1 MQSIGVEFHFSTFQG
16 VSFVTTTHPVNY
28 VRQESVMNAS
38 AAATQDTTKKGFSD
52 LIARLRANPRIPL
65 IIAAAAAIAV
75 VFALV
80 LWAKTPDY
88 RVLYSNLSDEDG
100 GAIVTQLTQMNIP
113 YQFSETGGA
122 LMVPAE
128 KVHELR
134 LRLAEQGLPKGGSVG
149 FELMDKEK
157 FGISQ
162 FSEQVNYQRALE
174 GELAR
179 TIETLG
185 PVKSAR
191 VHLAMPK
198 PTLFVREQKAPS
210 ASVTLNLQPGRA
222 LDEGQ
227 IQAIVHIVS
236 SSVPGLPPGN
246 VTVVD
251 QAGRLL
257 TRSDSEGRDLNDA
270 QLKFTS
276 EVEARYQQRIEAILN
291 PIVGQGNVHAQVT
304 AQLNFDRSEQTD
316 EKYQPNGGPDNSA
329 IRSRQTSTSQQN
341 GSPYPGGVPG
351 ALSNQPAPANTA
363 PVTNPPANNANGQN
377 ANGQNN
383 AANGSTTSTAQ
394 NSGPSNSRRDDTVN
408 YELDRTIRHTKVNV
422 GDVQRLS
429 VAVVVNYRADDK
441 GKPVALNDQQIK
453 QIEDLTREAMG
464 YSQTR
469 GDSINVVNSPFNMTE
484 PAGGDLPFW
493 QQQSFFDQ
501 LMTAGRWLLVA
512 LVAFILYRKLVR
524 PQLLRKREQE
534 QAAVEAAAAR
544 AAAQEEEQAYNV
556 QLSKDEVDQERKS
569 TNRMSAEVLSQRIRD
584 MSENDPRV
592 VALVIREWMS
602 NEL

>member
-1 MQSIGVEFHFSTFQG
+1 
-16 VSFVTTTHPVNY
+16 
-28 VRQESVMNAS
+28 MNAS
-38 AAATQDTTKKGFSD
+38 TAATTEQEKKGFGD
-52 LIARLRANPRIPL
+52 LLARLRANPRIPL
-65 IIAAAAAIAV
+65 IVAAAAVVAIVIAM
-75 VFALV
+75 V
-80 LWAKTPDY
+80 LWAKQPSY
-88 RVLYSNLSDEDG
+88 SVLYNNLTDEDG

-113 YQFSETGGA
+113 YRFAENGGA
-122 LMVPAE
+122 LMVPEAN
-128 KVHELR
+128 VHELR
-134 LRLAEQGLPKGGSVG
+134 LRLAQQGLPKGGSVG
-149 FELMDKEK
+149 FELLDKEK

-179 TIETLG
+179 TIESLG

-210 ASVTLNLQPGRA
+210 ASVTLTLQPGRA

-227 IQAIVHIVS
+227 IQAIAHMVS
-236 SSVPGLPPGN
+236 SSVAGLPPGN

-251 QAGRLL
+251 QTGRLL
-257 TRSDSEGRDLNDA
+257 TRSDSAGRDLNDA
-270 QLKFTS
+270 QLKYAS

-291 PIVGQGNVHAQVT
+291 PILGQGNVHAQVT
-304 AQLNFDRSEQTD
+304 AQINFDTAEQTD
-316 EKYQPNGGPDNSA
+316 EKYQPNANPSNSA
-329 IRSRQTSTSQQN
+329 IRSRQTSTSDQS

-363 PVTNPPANNANGQN
+363 PVTTPNNTAANGQNANGQN

-383 AANGSTTSTAQ
+383 AANNANQTTSTAAA
-394 NSGPSNSRRDDTVN
+394 SAGPTNSRRDDTVN

-429 VAVVVNYRADDK
+429 VAVVVNFRADDK
-441 GKPVALNDQQIK
+441 GKAVALNEQQLK

-464 YSQTR
+464 YSQNR
-469 GDSINVVNSPFNMTE
+469 GDSINVVNSQFNTTE
-484 PAGGDLPFW
+484 PVTTDLPFW

-501 LMTAGRWLLVA
+501 LMNAGKWLLIA

-524 PQLLRKREQE
+524 PHLVRK
-534 QAAVEAAAAR
+534 QAAEKAAAEAVAAR
-544 AAAQEEEQAYNV
+544 AATDQPQEEAFNV
-556 QLSKDEVDQERKS
+556 QLSKDELDQERKS
-569 TNRMSAEVLSQRIRD
+569 NNRMSAEVMSQRIRD

-602 NEL
+602 KEL

>member
-1 MQSIGVEFHFSTFQG
+1 
-16 VSFVTTTHPVNY
+16 
-28 VRQESVMNAS
+28 MNAT
-38 AAATQDTTKKGFSD
+38 TQDSAEKKGFND
-52 LIARLRANPRIPL
+52 LLVRLRANPRIPL

-75 VFALV
+75 VIAMI
-80 LWAKTPDY
+80 LWAKAPDY
-88 RVLYSNLSDEDG
+88 RVLYNNLTDEDG

-113 YQFSETGGA
+113 YRFEDKGGA

-134 LRLAEQGLPKGGSVG
+134 LRLAQQGLPKGGAVG
-149 FELMDKEK
+149 FELLDKEK

-179 TIETLG
+179 TIETFG

-198 PTLFVREQKAPS
+198 PTLFVREQKSPS

-227 IQAIVHIVS
+227 ISAVVHMVS
-236 SSVPGLPPGN
+236 SSVAGLPPGN

-257 TRSDSEGRDLNDA
+257 THADGAGRDLNDA
-270 QLKFTS
+270 QLKYTT
-276 EVEARYQQRIEAILN
+276 EVESRYQQRIEAILG
-291 PIVGQGNVHAQVT
+291 PIVGQTNVHAQVT
-304 AQLNFDRSEQTD
+304 AQIDFDSREQTN
-316 EKYQPNGGPDNSA
+316 EQYKPNNDPNNAA
-329 IRSRQTSTSQQN
+329 IRSRQSSVSEQLGGQ
-341 GSPYPGGVPG
+341 YPGGVPG
-351 ALSNQPAPANTA
+351 ALSNQPAPANAA
-363 PVTNPPANNANGQN
+363 PVTQPNNNNNTAANANNNTGAN
-377 ANGQNN
+377 AN
-383 AANGSTTSTAQ
+383 NGTTNTS
-394 NSGPSNSRRDDTVN
+394 NSERALPSNSRKDDTTN
-408 YELDRTIRHTKVNV
+408 YEVDRTILHTKMNV
-422 GDVQRLS
+422 GNVKRLS
-429 VAVVVNYRADDK
+429 VAVVVNYRADDQ
-441 GKPVALNDQQIK
+441 GKAIALNQQQIK

-464 YSQTR
+464 YSTER
-469 GDSINVVNSPFNMTE
+469 GDSVNVVNSPFTQSDINGSE
-484 PAGGDLPFW
+484 LPFW

-501 LMTAGRWLLVA
+501 LMSAGRWLLVL

-524 PQLLRKREQE
+524 PQLLRKQQQEKARAQASAQQLQRQEEQE
-534 QAAVEAAAAR
+534 AFSVT
-544 AAAQEEEQAYNV
+544 
-556 QLSKDEVDQERKS
+556 LSKDEQDLDRKS
-569 TNRMSAEVLSQRIRD
+569 QQRMSAELLSQRIRD

-592 VALVIREWMS
+592 VALVIRQWMS